1 MAMFDLVVSALNQ
14 GHSVRREDWLPD
26 VRMFVQNDSLMYQ
39 HGSVKP
45 WRCALSWNEIAATD
59 WRLVYRISIYNR
71 PHPAPRLADRSANW
85 RLCFALEGHGH
96 TDFVP
101 PAPRG
106 KHGCD
111 FGSLGLA
118 EFSCGNRSRR
128 TTFRS
133 DL

>member
-59 WRLVYRISIYNR
+59 WRLVYIAPVVRQVNQTSTER
-71 PHPAPRLADRSANW
+71 PPLLLVEELALPRSFDQVRSHFNLQSA
-85 RLCFALEGHGH
+85 
-96 TDFVP
+96 
-101 PAPRG
+101 
-106 KHGCD
+106 
-111 FGSLGLA
+111 S
-118 EFSCGNRSRR
+118 SRSKIG
-128 TTFRS
+128 
-133 DL
+133 